1 MKPGVHAGVS
11 ETFDAQ
17 HRLLGGAE
25 HRVGLVVEL
34 TLNKVDMKLT
44 VYHSLSYSIVPS
56 YDISFIIYG
65 KIYDL

>member
-34 TLNKVDMKLT
+34 TLNKVDIITHSISLT
-44 VYHSLSYSIVPS
+44 LILHSP
-56 YDISFIIYG
+56 ISFIIYG

>member
-34 TLNKVDMKLT
+34 TLNKVDINTHSISLT
-44 VYHSLSYSIVPS
+44 LILHSPIL
-56 YDISFIIYG
+56 
-65 KIYDL
+65 